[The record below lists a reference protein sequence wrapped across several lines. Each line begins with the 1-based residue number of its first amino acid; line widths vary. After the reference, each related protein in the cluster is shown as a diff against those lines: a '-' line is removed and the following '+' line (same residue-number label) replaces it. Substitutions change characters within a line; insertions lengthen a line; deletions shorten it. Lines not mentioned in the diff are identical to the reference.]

1 MMTLEQLLAV
11 VARALAANVPVR
23 IKATVEVEIGGD
35 VQLSRMGAG
44 ATVRAEPEKD
54 AP

>member
-1 MMTLEQLLAV
+1 MMTLERLLAA
-11 VARALAANVPVR
+11 VAKALAVNAPVR

-44 ATVRAEPEKD
+44 ATVRAEPEEET
-54 AP
+54 P